1 MDTLIIL
8 GITLLLGLVF
18 IVPYVRKV
26 KQREQKNK
34 EKLARSEA
42 AGLNE
47 PPSLHPKIDPR
58 YCIGCNA
65 CVVACPEKDI
75 LGLVNNKAALINAS
89 RCVGHGMCAAACPV
103 DAIALVFGTA
113 ERGVDIPHVQG
124 NFETNVPGIYIVGE
138 LGGMGLIRNAFRQGK
153 QAVEDIA
160 EHIQPSEEENVL
172 DLLVVGAGPGGIAAS
187 LTAMEHKLKFATI
200 EQEAPGG
207 AARHYPRQKLV
218 MTEPMH
224 VPLYG
229 KVNTRQISK
238 EDLLEL
244 WDKVMAKTGLQIQT
258 NEKVQEIT
266 KENGLFLVKTAAS
279 EYKTQRVVL
288 AIGRRG
294 TPRKLGVPGE
304 DSAKV
309 AYSLL
314 EPEHFTH
321 SRIVVVGGGNSA
333 LEAAWALV
341 EQSEGNKVTLSYRS
355 EGFARAQEENR
366 DRIQE
371 LTDKGKLKV
380 LFKSNIKAIRDD
392 EIDIDIDGQQKTL
405 RNDYVFVF
413 AGGELPTEFM
423 QKIGISVERKFG
435 EA

>member
-1 MDTLIIL
+1 MDTLIIIA
-8 GITLLLGLVF
+8 ITLLLGLIF

-26 KQREQKNK
+26 KKREQKNK
-34 EKLARSEA
+34 EKLAKSAA

-58 YCIGCNA
+58 FCIGCNA

-89 RCVGHGMCAAACPV
+89 RCVGHGMCAASCPV
-103 DAIALVFGTA
+103 DAITLVFGTA

-160 EHIQPSEEENVL
+160 QNLQSATADIY
-172 DLLVVGAGPGGIAAS
+172 DLLIVGAGPGGIAAS
-187 LTAMEHKLKFATI
+187 LSAMEHKLKFLTI

-218 MTEPMH
+218 MTEPMD

-244 WDKVMAKTGLQIQT
+244 WEQVMEKTGLQIQT
-258 NEKVQEIT
+258 NEKVQSIT
-266 KENGLFLVKTAAS
+266 DENGVFLVKTDVGA
-279 EYKTQRVVL
+279 YKTQRVVL

-304 DSAKV
+304 DSGKV

-314 EPEHFTH
+314 EPEKFEH
-321 SRIVVVGGGNSA
+321 SRILVVGGGNSA

-341 EQSEGNKVTLSYRS
+341 EQSKGNKVTLSYRS
-355 EGFARAQEENR
+355 EGFSRAQEENR
-366 DRIQE
+366 TRIQE
-371 LTDKGKLKV
+371 LTEAGKLNV
-380 LFKSNIKAIRDD
+380 LFKSNVKTIRDD
-392 EIDIDIDGQQKTL
+392 EIDIDIDGTLKTL
-405 RNDYVFVF
+405 RNDFVFVF
-413 AGGELPTEFM
+413 AGGELPTALME
-423 QKIGISVERKFG
+423 KIGISVEQKFG

>member
-26 KQREQKNK
+26 KKREQKNK
-34 EKLARSEA
+34 EKLAKSQA

-58 YCIGCNA
+58 FCIGCNA

-103 DAIALVFGTA
+103 DAITLVFGTA

-160 EHIQPSEEENVL
+160 KNLEPTTKADIY

-187 LTAMEHKLKFATI
+187 LTAMEHELKFLTI
-200 EQEAPGG
+200 EQETPGG

-218 MTEPMH
+218 MTEPMD
-224 VPLYG
+224 VPLFG

-238 EDLLEL
+238 EDLLAL
-244 WDKVMAKTGLQIQT
+244 WDRVMDKTGLQIQS
-258 NEKVQEIT
+258 NEKVQAIGKQAE
-266 KENGLFLVKTAAS
+266 LFHVKTDAG
-279 EYKTQRVVL
+279 EYKTQKVVL

-309 AYSLL
+309 AYALL
-314 EPEHFTH
+314 EPESFAKSH
-321 SRIVVVGGGNSA
+321 IIVVGGGNSA

-341 EQSEGNKVTLSYRS
+341 EQSEGNEVTLSYRS

-366 DRIQE
+366 TRIQE
-371 LTDKGKLKV
+371 LVDQGKLQV
-380 LFKSNIKAIRDD
+380 LFKSNIKAIRDK
-392 EIDIDIDGQQKTL
+392 ELDIDVDGELQTL
-405 RNDYVFVF
+405 RNDFVFVF

-435 EA
+435 ET